1 VVPHFTPDVA
11 PTGTIGAR
19 LVHELGDLGISTDVV
34 TALPWYA
41 EHRVDPAWRGAWRHS
56 ERTDFGTIRRLH
68 PFPTGDKSN
77 IPARAVGFA
86 AFCVSCAAT
95 GSVVGRTN
103 GRVDAVLAM
112 TPPLPMAATGWMV
125 AAARRAPL
133 VLNVQD
139 VFPDVAVELGVLT
152 NPRVVAAASALER
165 WSYARA
171 AAITVLSED
180 MRANLA
186 RKTDPARLHV
196 LPNYVDAEVIRPGP
210 RMNPYRAQYGLGE
223 RTVVMYAGNVGMSQ
237 SVDLLVR
244 SARELAHRPDLVF
257 VINGTGAGLAAAQKL
272 ASGLDNVVF
281 APLQPMERLPEVLA
295 AADLH
300 VVPLR
305 TGLARSSVPSKIYSV
320 LGAGRAVLAS
330 VDPGSEIERIVRV
343 SGAGVAVPPEDAAA
357 FTRALTSLV
366 DQPDRLPALG
376 AAGRTWVE
384 REITPQGVARRYAD
398 LLEDVARRHHARPR
412 GGHASPR
419 CAAP

>member
-41 EHRVDPAWRGAWRHS
+41 EHRVDPAWRGAWRRT

-86 AFCVSCAAT
+86 AFCASCAAT
-95 GSVVGRTN
+95 GSVLGRTR

-112 TPPLPMAATGWMV
+112 TPPLPMAATGWAV
-125 AAARRAPL
+125 AAAQRAPL

-152 NPRVVAAASALER
+152 NPRMVAAASALER
-165 WSYARA
+165 WSYARS

-186 RKTDPARLHV
+186 RKTDPSRLHV

-210 RMNPYRAQYGLGE
+210 RMNAYRAQYGLGE

-244 SARELAHRPDLVF
+244 AARELAHRPDLVF
-257 VINGTGAGLAAAQKL
+257 VINGTGSGLAAAQKL
-272 ASGLDNVVF
+272 ATGLDNVLF

-330 VDPGSEIERIVRV
+330 VDPGSEIERIVRA

-357 FTRALTSLV
+357 FTRALTALV
-366 DQPDRLPALG
+366 DQPDRLLALG
-376 AAGRTWVE
+376 VAGRRWVE

-398 LLEDVARRHHARPR
+398 LLEDVAQRHRAGRRRAVR
-412 GGHASPR
+412 ASS
-419 CAAP
+419 